1 MTHILIVEDNPALVE
16 LLTYNLESAGFE
28 TEVATDGEAAVLALD
43 ERPPDMVILDWMLPG
58 LSGIDVCRRIR
69 GAAESR
75 ALPVIMLT
83 ARGEERDKV
92 QGLEVGADDYMVK
105 PFSPAELIA
114 RVRALMRRADPALGT
129 DELSYAD
136 VVMDLGT
143 HKVTRGGK
151 PVKLGPTEFRLLR
164 AFLEHPSQVFS
175 RDRLLDK
182 VWGRDIYVE
191 QRTVDVHIRRLRKVL
206 NAGGKPDVIRTVRGA
221 GYALDSQAH

>member
-69 GAAESR
+69 KAPRSR

-105 PFSPAELIA
+105 PFSPGELIA
-114 RVRALMRRADPALGT
+114 RVRALMRRSNPALAA

-136 VVMDLGT
+136 VVMDLGA
-143 HKVTRGGK
+143 HKVTRGGE

-164 AFLEHPSQVFS
+164 ALLEYPSQVFS

-206 NAGGKPDVIRTVRGA
+206 NAGGKADVIRTVRGA

>member
-1 MTHILIVEDNPALVE
+1 MTHILIVEDDPALVE
-16 LLTYNLESAGFE
+16 LLTYNLESEGFE
-28 TEVATDGEAAVLALD
+28 TEVANDGEAAVLALD

-69 GAAESR
+69 KAPRSR

-105 PFSPAELIA
+105 PFSPGELIA
-114 RVRALMRRADPALGT
+114 RVRALMRRSNPALAA

-136 VVMDLGT
+136 VVMDLGA
-143 HKVTRGGK
+143 HKVTRGGE

-164 AFLEHPSQVFS
+164 ALLEYPSQVFS

-206 NAGGKPDVIRTVRGA
+206 NAGGKADVIRTVRGA